1 MRGSYAFS
9 FDRDSFEGAYETREG
24 AYRAAVDRAAELNI
38 AADTPIY
45 TGQRMSADP
54 QADGHARQVVN
65 AMRRRARERVG
76 EDALDYLKT
85 VNDEQLIDLDRALDA
100 VVTRWLANYKLS
112 PTWYRIG
119 AVSEHPMPL
128 VHQVASSSE
137 REVLTSVSN

>member
-1 MRGSYAFS
+1 
-9 FDRDSFEGAYETREG
+9 
-24 AYRAAVDRAAELNI
+24 
-38 AADTPIY
+38 
-45 TGQRMSADP
+45 MSADP

-76 EDALDYLKT
+76 EDALDYLKA
-85 VNDEQLIDLDRALDA
+85 VNDEQLIDLDRALEA